1 MGNINESP
9 FRDAF
14 FGLIVGLTWPL
25 RPQRLMKLRW
35 VTGSDESDKKL
46 VDEKIE
52 VV

>member
-1 MGNINESP
+1 MAP
-9 FRDAF
+9 
-14 FGLIVGLTWPL
+14 
-25 RPQRLMKLRW
+25 RPQGLMKLHW